1 MDKEYLRLMADDPD
15 YKVEGLPKV
24 LRTPDGPYLGAEAL
38 MFGYIIDTKSDRK
51 DGAIVMVDG
60 DIKMYAPLT
69 PAAARRMAK
78 TLNEYAE
85 SREEGA
91 MEQLR
96 ELLAKPRA

>member
-1 MDKEYLRLMADDPD
+1 MDREYLRLMADDPD

-24 LRTPDGPYLGAEAL
+24 LHTPEGPYLGAQAL
-38 MFGYIIDTKSDRK
+38 MFGKIINLDTDRT

-60 DIKMYAPLT
+60 EVKMYAPLT
-69 PAAARRMAK
+69 PAAARLLSK
-78 TLNEYAE
+78 TLNDYAE

-96 ELLAKPRA
+96 ELLAKPRT